1 MEKIPYFDSD
11 EVIEQFKEALAQDA
25 KNGNRNQTNGVK
37 RLLYGTVKRATND
50 FTNGTIY
57 EAPQQTSITSAQ
69 QLVDLAEA
77 NEFGNYRLDEDID
90 FSEIQAKDGYYI
102 EKRFIGILDGNGH
115 KITGMN
121 STLFKESAYA
131 QISDLTIENPNFGD
145 SVTSMLVGTARN
157 FSVRN
162 ITALETGKEL
172 PLVTTKKGTYREY
185 GTIDI
190 QIGRTKINTVQQ
202 FLAIGTD
209 AESLA
214 GSYVLAADLDF
225 SGEEISNV
233 AVDRTFTG
241 ELDGAGHK
249 IVNLSGVIFRELS
262 GATVTNLGIDGGDIT
277 GDAQRGKLAN
287 TIDRSTIEKVYLG
300 NFSIQNNAGQVGG
313 LAGIITESII
323 KEVSLENIRIKGK
336 DTIGGLGGQVNS
348 STVENC
354 LVTGTIEGTSTN
366 KTSGARVGGLVG
378 WLDGSSS
385 LDKCYAKADI
395 KAPNIVGNGGLV
407 GGQRYGTVKITNS
420 LSMSTGEKAYRI
432 AGFDTLGGSSNVYEY
447 ADSNSVT
454 NVKADSKVVKLVDDA
469 MLKMPQYYT
478 TNLLWRK
485 TVWNLDAVSI
495 GGTPRLQG
503 ALITPSD
510 DNIAVY
516 SIQEPEEDES
526 NAQDENLTVQP
537 EDQTEE
543 AVVPGTSSA
552 EAPLLQIPSTE
563 SEQAEGTETETD
575 TEAELQTEIV
585 QKGDTLEKET
595 NL

>member
-1 MEKIPYFDSD
+1 
-11 EVIEQFKEALAQDA
+11 
-25 KNGNRNQTNGVK
+25 
-37 RLLYGTVKRATND
+37 
-50 FTNGTIY
+50 
-57 EAPQQTSITSAQ
+57 
-69 QLVDLAEA
+69 
-77 NEFGNYRLDEDID
+77 
-90 FSEIQAKDGYYI
+90 
-102 EKRFIGILDGNGH
+102 
-115 KITGMN
+115 MN

-432 AGFDTLGGSSNVYEY
+432 TGFDTLGGSSNVYEY